1 MHSRV
6 PRVLTRYS
14 VIRTQVWLVD
24 AYPLS
29 RDQLLDVL
37 RSLRGASS
45 IADKVIDFLEL
56 DLPAGFPIRM
66 GTKAVQRPTAA
77 AVHRTHVRH
86 VAWGATQRSR
96 CSPGSRLS

>member
-24 AYPLS
+24 EYPLS

-66 GTKAVQRPTAA
+66 GTTAA
-77 AVHRTHVRH
+77 AVHRTDVRRGGPSRN
-86 VAWGATQRSR
+86 VQRSR
-96 CSPGSRLS
+96 CSPGSRLL